1 LATQTFDI
9 HKELIERSKRGE
21 RKAQCQLY
29 SFYSKAMFNVCA
41 RMLNSVQEA
50 EDVLQDAFCNA
61 FENLNS
67 FRFESSFG
75 SWLKRLVINYCI
87 NHLKKRKV
95 SLVHYD
101 DISIFDE
108 AEETIDD
115 EEEKSFEVKKIHQA
129 LQQLPE
135 GYKVIFSLYLIEG
148 YDHSEISQILGI
160 SESTSK
166 SQFLRAKGKIREILK
181 VPAL

>member
-1 LATQTFDI
+1 
-9 HKELIERSKRGE
+9 
-21 RKAQCQLY
+21 
-29 SFYSKAMFNVCA
+29 M
-41 RMLNSVQEA
+41 
-50 EDVLQDAFCNA
+50 
-61 FENLNS
+61 
-67 FRFESSFG
+67 
-75 SWLKRLVINYCI
+75 
-87 NHLKKRKV
+87 

-101 DISIFDE
+101 DISIIDE

-129 LQQLPE
+129 MQQLPE
-135 GYKVIFSLYLIEG
+135 GYKIIFSLYLIEG

-181 VPAL
+181 IPAL